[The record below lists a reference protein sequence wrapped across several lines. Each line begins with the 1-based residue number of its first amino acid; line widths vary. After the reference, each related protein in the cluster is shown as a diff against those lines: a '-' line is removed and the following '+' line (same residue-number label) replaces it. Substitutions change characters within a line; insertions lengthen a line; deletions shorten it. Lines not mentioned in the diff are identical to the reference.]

1 MEIFT
6 YIGIAWAVMMVLKL
20 LAARAEIR
28 ETVDLVRA
36 EADRRIRVVK
46 LEPVPD
52 KGLILAYDGENHEF
66 LGQGVT
72 DEEIKQRIIERF
84 PEKIF
89 LLNDKVFSALKLEG
103 IKQ

>member
-89 LLNDKVFSALKLEG
+89 LLNDKVFSALKIEG
-103 IKQ
+103 LKQ

>member
-20 LAARAEIR
+20 VAARAEIR

-66 LGQGVT
+66 LGQGAT

-103 IKQ
+103 LKQ

>member
-6 YIGIAWAVMMVLKL
+6 LLGIVWAVMIVIKL
-20 LAARAEIR
+20 MAARAEIR

-52 KGLILAYDGENHEF
+52 KGLILAFDSENYDF
-66 LGQGVT
+66 LGQGT
-72 DEEIKQRIIERF
+72 SDEEVKQRIIERF

-89 LLNDKVFSALKLEG
+89 LLNDKVFSALELEG
-103 IKQ
+103 IQQ

>member
-6 YIGIAWAVMMVLKL
+6 YIGIAWAVMMIVKL
-20 LAARAEIR
+20 LVARAEIR
-28 ETVDLVRA
+28 QTVDLVRA

-46 LEPVPD
+46 LESVPD
-52 KGLILAYDGENHEF
+52 KGLILAFDGENNDF
-66 LGQGVT
+66 LGQGT
-72 DEEIKQRIIERF
+72 SDDEIKQRIIERF

-103 IKQ
+103 IEQ

>member
-6 YIGIAWAVMMVLKL
+6 YIGIAWAVMMILKL
-20 LAARAEIR
+20 LVARAEIR
-28 ETVDLVRA
+28 QTVDLVRA

-52 KGLILAYDGENHEF
+52 KGLILAFDDENHDF
-66 LGQGVT
+66 LGHGT
-72 DEEIKQRIIERF
+72 SDEEVKQRIIERF

>member
-6 YIGIAWAVMMVLKL
+6 YIGIAWAVMMILKL
-20 LAARAEIR
+20 LVARAEIR
-28 ETVDLVRA
+28 QTVDLVRA

-52 KGLILAYDGENHEF
+52 KGLILAFDDENHDF
-66 LGQGVT
+66 LGQGT
-72 DEEIKQRIIERF
+72 SDEEVKQRIIERF

>member
-6 YIGIAWAVMMVLKL
+6 YIGIAWAIMMILKFM
-20 LAARAEIR
+20 AARAETR
-28 ETVDLVRA
+28 ATVDLVRA

-52 KGLILAYDGENHEF
+52 KGLILAFDDENHDF
-66 LGQGVT
+66 LGQGT
-72 DEEIKQRIIERF
+72 NNEEVKQRIIERF

-89 LLNDKVFSALKLEG
+89 LLNDKVFSALELQG

>member
-6 YIGIAWAVMMVLKL
+6 YIGIAWAVMMILKL
-20 LAARAEIR
+20 LVARAEIR
-28 ETVDLVRA
+28 QTVDLVRA

-46 LEPVPD
+46 LEPVPA
-52 KGLILAYDGENHEF
+52 KGLILAFDDENHDF
-66 LGQGVT
+66 LGQGT
-72 DEEIKQRIIERF
+72 SDEEVKQRIIERF

-89 LLNDKVFSALKLEG
+89 LLNDRVFSAIELEG

>member
-6 YIGIAWAVMMVLKL
+6 YIGIAWAVMMIVKF
-20 LAARAEIR
+20 AVARAEIR
-28 ETVDLVRA
+28 QTVDLVRA

-46 LEPVPD
+46 LESVPD
-52 KGLILAYDGENHEF
+52 KGLILAFDSENYDF
-66 LGQGVT
+66 LGQGT
-72 DEEIKQRIIERF
+72 SNEEVKQRIIERF

-103 IKQ
+103 IEQ

>member
-6 YIGIAWAVMMVLKL
+6 YIGIAWAVMMILRLVNAHSEVKE
-20 LAARAEIR
+20 RI
-28 ETVDLVRA
+28 DLVRE

-46 LEPVPD
+46 LETVPD
-52 KGLILAYDGENHEF
+52 KGLILAYDGENNDF
-66 LGQGVT
+66 LGQGLT
-72 DEEIKQRIIERF
+72 EQEIKQRIIERF

-103 IKQ
+103 IQQ